1 MLQTFIFFRVWE
13 CNKEP
18 QFFDFLGVY
27 FFQASLDWLFTSQL
41 LSPPTIAAY
50 FHDIYILLV
59 NPGFVG
65 QLTVF
70 IIVLQILSLCPI
82 VKFPIF

>member
-1 MLQTFIFFRVWE
+1 MLQTFIFFQVWE
-13 CNKEP
+13 CNKEGR
-18 QFFDFLGVY
+18 FSIFWGLF
-27 FFQASLDWLFTSQL
+27 FFQVSLDWLFTSQL

-65 QLTVF
+65 QLTIF
-70 IIVLQILSLCPI
+70 ITVLQIL
-82 VKFPIF
+82 

>member
-1 MLQTFIFFRVWE
+1 
-13 CNKEP
+13 
-18 QFFDFLGVY
+18 
-27 FFQASLDWLFTSQL
+27 LDWLFTSQL

-82 VKFPIF
+82 VNFPIF